1 MKKYLDIERCK
12 QKYAETFNVGEDIV
26 IQEKIDGSN
35 ASIRYDEESGTLKAF
50 SRRLE
55 LNADNTLNGFWDY
68 VQTLN
73 LDTFKEILG
82 SRYIVFGEWMGAK
95 HAIKYPENVYGKF
108 WMFDVW
114 DTQTEQYLPYEET
127 RSFYD
132 KLIAC
137 GNEGNKFNFVPVFYI
152 GKFESW
158 EKTSELV
165 GRTEVGAEPAGEGI
179 ILKRQDYL
187 DSKSSRLPFYVKIVS
202 EQFSEVHKSKKQK
215 AIDPDKMAVRAAE
228 MEKVATIVT
237 PQRIEKMMFKLIDE
251 QIFPQDWDEKNMKDI
266 SRVLPKRIWEDIV
279 KEEPETIQQCKN
291 ASKIASQLVMKHIRT
306 LLNKKS

>member
-55 LNADNTLNGFWDY
+55 LNADNTLNGFWNY

-137 GNEGNKFNFVPVFYI
+137 GNEDNKFNFVPVFYI

-165 GRTEVGAEPAGEGI
+165 GRTEVGAEPTGEGI
-179 ILKRQDYL
+179 VIKRQNCL

-215 AIDPDKMAVRAAE
+215 AIDPEVIAKKEANLALA
-228 MEKVATIVT
+228 ATIVT
-237 PQRIEKMMFKLIDE
+237 PQRVQKMLYKFIEDGLI
-251 QIFPQDWDEKNMKDI
+251 PQDWDEHNLKDI
-266 SRVLPKRIWEDIV
+266 SKILPNAIYKDCV
-279 KEEPETIQQCKN
+279 KEENETVQQVEDFGKV
-291 ASKIASQLVMKHIRT
+291 AAKLSMSIVRDLIK
-306 LLNKKS
+306 

>member
-55 LNADNTLNGFWDY
+55 LSADNTLNGFWDY

-114 DTQTEQYLPYEET
+114 DTQAEQYLPYEET

-137 GNEGNKFNFVPVFYI
+137 GNEDNKFNFVPVFYI

-158 EKTSELV
+158 EKTLELV

-215 AIDPDKMAVRAAE
+215 AIDPEAIAKKEANIALA
-228 MEKVATIVT
+228 ATIVT
-237 PQRIEKMMFKLIDE
+237 PQRVQKMIYKFIEDGLL
-251 QIFPQDWDEKNMKDI
+251 PQDWDEHNLKDI
-266 SRVLPKRIWEDIV
+266 SKILPRAIWEDCI
-279 KEEPETIQQCKN
+279 KEENETVQQVEDFGKV
-291 ASKIASQLVMKHIRT
+291 AAKLSMSIVRDLIK
-306 LLNKKS
+306 

>member
-55 LNADNTLNGFWDY
+55 LNSENTLNGFWDY
-68 VQTLN
+68 VQSLN
-73 LDTFKEILG
+73 TIAFKEVLG

-95 HAIKYPENVYGKF
+95 HAIKYPEDVYGKF

-127 RSFYD
+127 RAFYGR
-132 KLIAC
+132 LIAC
-137 GNEGNKFNFVPVFYI
+137 GNKGKKFNFVPVFYV

-158 EKTSELV
+158 EKAMELV
-165 GRTEVGAEPAGEGI
+165 GKTEVGAEPSGEGI
-179 ILKRQDYL
+179 VIKRQDCL

-215 AIDPDKMAVRAAE
+215 AIDPAAIAKKE
-228 MEKVATIVT
+228 ANLALAATIVT
-237 PQRIEKMMFKLIDE
+237 KQRVQKMLYKFIEDGLL
-251 QIFPQDWDEKNMKDI
+251 PQDWDEHNLKDI
-266 SRVLPKRIWEDIV
+266 SKILPNAIYRDCV
-279 KEEPETIQQCKN
+279 KEENETVQQVEDFGKV
-291 ASKIASQLVMKHIRT
+291 AAKLSMSIVRDLIK
-306 LLNKKS
+306 

>member
-35 ASIRYDEESGTLKAF
+35 ASIRYDEGSGTLKAF

-108 WMFDVW
+108 WMFDIW

-165 GRTEVGAEPAGEGI
+165 GRTEVGAEPTGEGI
-179 ILKRQDYL
+179 VIKRQNCL

-215 AIDPDKMAVRAAE
+215 AIDPEAIAKKEANLALA
-228 MEKVATIVT
+228 ATIVT
-237 PQRIEKMMFKLIDE
+237 PQRVQKMIYKFIEDGLL
-251 QIFPQDWDEKNMKDI
+251 PQDWDEHNLKDI
-266 SRVLPKRIWEDIV
+266 SKILPNAIYRDCI
-279 KEEPETIQQCKN
+279 KEENETVQQVEDFG
-291 ASKIASQLVMKHIRT
+291 KIAAKLSMSIVRDLIK
-306 LLNKKS
+306 

>member
-35 ASIRYDEESGTLKAF
+35 ASICYDEESGTLKAF

-55 LNADNTLNGFWDY
+55 LNAGNTLNGFWDY

-137 GNEGNKFNFVPVFYI
+137 GNEENKFNFVPVFYI

-165 GRTEVGAEPAGEGI
+165 GRTEVGAEPTGEGI
-179 ILKRQDYL
+179 VIKRQNYL

-202 EQFSEVHKSKKQK
+202 EQFSEVHKSKKQR
-215 AIDPDKMAVRAAE
+215 AIDPEAIAKKEANLALA
-228 MEKVATIVT
+228 ATIVT
-237 PQRIEKMMFKLIDE
+237 PQRVQKMIYKFIEDGLL
-251 QIFPQDWDEKNMKDI
+251 PQDWDEHNLKDI
-266 SRVLPKRIWEDIV
+266 SKILPNAIYQDCV
-279 KEEPETIQQCKN
+279 KEESETVQQVEDFGKV
-291 ASKIASQLVMKHIRT
+291 AAKLSMSIVRDLIK
-306 LLNKKS
+306 

>member
-55 LNADNTLNGFWDY
+55 LSADNTLNGFWDY

-137 GNEGNKFNFVPVFYI
+137 GNEENKFNFVPVFYI

-165 GRTEVGAEPAGEGI
+165 GRTEVGAEPTGEGI
-179 ILKRQDYL
+179 VIKRQNCL

-202 EQFSEVHKSKKQK
+202 EQFSEVHKSRKQK
-215 AIDPDKMAVRAAE
+215 AIDPEAIAKKEANLALA
-228 MEKVATIVT
+228 ATIVT
-237 PQRIEKMMFKLIDE
+237 PQRVQKMLYKFIEDGLL
-251 QIFPQDWDEKNMKDI
+251 PQDWDEHNLKDI
-266 SRVLPKRIWEDIV
+266 SKILPNAIYRDCV
-279 KEEPETIQQCKN
+279 KEENETVQQVEDFGKV
-291 ASKIASQLVMKHIRT
+291 AAKLSMSIVRDLIK
-306 LLNKKS
+306 

>member
-137 GNEGNKFNFVPVFYI
+137 GNEENKFNFVPVFYI

-165 GRTEVGAEPAGEGI
+165 GRTEVGAEPTGEGI
-179 ILKRQDYL
+179 VIKRQNCL

-215 AIDPDKMAVRAAE
+215 AIDPEAIAKKEANLALA
-228 MEKVATIVT
+228 ATIVT
-237 PQRIEKMMFKLIDE
+237 PQRVQKMIYKFIEDGLL
-251 QIFPQDWDEKNMKDI
+251 PQDWDEHNLKDI
-266 SRVLPKRIWEDIV
+266 SKILPNAIYRDCV
-279 KEEPETIQQCKN
+279 KEENETVQQVEDFGKV
-291 ASKIASQLVMKHIRT
+291 AAKLSMSIVRDLIK
-306 LLNKKS
+306 

>member
-12 QKYAETFNVGEDIV
+12 QKYAETFNVGEKIV

-55 LNADNTLNGFWDY
+55 LNSENTLNGFWDY
-68 VQTLN
+68 VQSLN
-73 LDTFKEILG
+73 TIAFKEVLG

-95 HAIKYPENVYGKF
+95 HAIKYPEDVYGKF

-127 RSFYD
+127 RAFYGR
-132 KLIAC
+132 LIAC
-137 GNEGNKFNFVPVFYI
+137 GNKGKKFNFVPVFYI

-158 EKTSELV
+158 EKAMELV
-165 GRTEVGAEPAGEGI
+165 GKTEVGAEPSGEGI
-179 ILKRQDYL
+179 VIKRQDYL

-215 AIDPDKMAVRAAE
+215 AIDPAAIAKKE
-228 MEKVATIVT
+228 ANVALAATIVT
-237 PQRIEKMMFKLIDE
+237 QQRVQKMLYKFIEDGLL
-251 QIFPQDWDEKNMKDI
+251 PQDWDEHNLKDI
-266 SRVLPKRIWEDIV
+266 SKILPNAIYRDCV
-279 KEEPETIQQCKN
+279 KEESETVQQIEDFGKV
-291 ASKIASQLVMKHIRT
+291 AAKLSMSIVRDLIK
-306 LLNKKS
+306 

>member
-137 GNEGNKFNFVPVFYI
+137 GNEDNKFNFVPVFYI

-165 GRTEVGAEPAGEGI
+165 GRTEVGAEPTGEGI
-179 ILKRQDYL
+179 VIKRQNCL

-202 EQFSEVHKSKKQK
+202 EQFSEVHKSKKQR
-215 AIDPDKMAVRAAE
+215 AIDPEAIAKKEANLALA
-228 MEKVATIVT
+228 ATIVT
-237 PQRIEKMMFKLIDE
+237 PQRVQKMIYKFIEDGLL
-251 QIFPQDWDEKNMKDI
+251 PQDWDEHNLKDI
-266 SRVLPKRIWEDIV
+266 SKILPNAIYQDCV
-279 KEEPETIQQCKN
+279 KEESETVQQVEDFGKV
-291 ASKIASQLVMKHIRT
+291 AAKLSMSIVRDLIK
-306 LLNKKS
+306 

>member
-55 LNADNTLNGFWDY
+55 LSVDNTLNGFWDY

-114 DTQTEQYLPYEET
+114 DTQTEQYLPYKET

-137 GNEGNKFNFVPVFYI
+137 GNEDNKFNFVPVFYI

-165 GRTEVGAEPAGEGI
+165 SRTEVGAEPTGEGI
-179 ILKRQDYL
+179 VIKRQNCL

-215 AIDPDKMAVRAAE
+215 AIDPEAIAKKEANLALA
-228 MEKVATIVT
+228 ATIVT
-237 PQRIEKMMFKLIDE
+237 PQRVQKMIYKFIEDGLL
-251 QIFPQDWDEKNMKDI
+251 PQDWDEHNLKDI
-266 SRVLPKRIWEDIV
+266 SKILPNAIYKDCV
-279 KEEPETIQQCKN
+279 KEENETVQQVEDFGKV
-291 ASKIASQLVMKHIRT
+291 AAKLSMSIVRDLIK
-306 LLNKKS
+306 

>member
-12 QKYAETFNVGEDIV
+12 QKYAETFNVGENVV

-55 LNADNTLNGFWDY
+55 LNSENTLNGFWDY
-68 VQTLN
+68 VQSLN
-73 LDTFKEILG
+73 TIAFKEVLG

-95 HAIKYPENVYGKF
+95 HAIKYPEDVYGKF

-127 RSFYD
+127 RAFYGR
-132 KLIAC
+132 LIAC
-137 GNEGNKFNFVPVFYI
+137 GNKGKKFNFVPVFYV

-158 EKTSELV
+158 EKAMELV
-165 GRTEVGAEPAGEGI
+165 GKTEVGAEPSGEGI
-179 ILKRQDYL
+179 VIKRQDYL

-202 EQFSEVHKSKKQK
+202 EQFSEVHKSRKQK
-215 AIDPDKMAVRAAE
+215 TIDPAAIAKKE
-228 MEKVATIVT
+228 ANIALAATIVT
-237 PQRIEKMMFKLIDE
+237 QQRVQKMLYKFIEDGLL
-251 QIFPQDWDEKNMKDI
+251 PQDWDEHNLKDI
-266 SRVLPKRIWEDIV
+266 SKILPNAIYRDCV
-279 KEEPETIQQCKN
+279 KEENETVQQVEDFGKVV
-291 ASKIASQLVMKHIRT
+291 AKLSMSIVRDLIK
-306 LLNKKS
+306 

>member
-137 GNEGNKFNFVPVFYI
+137 GNEENKFNFVPVFYI

-165 GRTEVGAEPAGEGI
+165 GRTEVGAEPTGEGI
-179 ILKRQDYL
+179 VIKRQNCL

-202 EQFSEVHKSKKQK
+202 EQFSEVHKSKKQR
-215 AIDPDKMAVRAAE
+215 AIDPEAIAKKEANLALA
-228 MEKVATIVT
+228 ATIVT
-237 PQRIEKMMFKLIDE
+237 PQRVQKMIYKFIEDGLL
-251 QIFPQDWDEKNMKDI
+251 PQDWDEHNLKDI
-266 SRVLPKRIWEDIV
+266 SKILPNAIYKDCV
-279 KEEPETIQQCKN
+279 KEENETVQQVEDRGKV
-291 ASKIASQLVMKHIRT
+291 AAKLSMSIVRDLIK
-306 LLNKKS
+306 

>member
-12 QKYAETFNVGEDIV
+12 QKYAETFNVGENIV

-55 LNADNTLNGFWDY
+55 LNSENTLNGFWDY
-68 VQTLN
+68 VQSLN
-73 LDTFKEILG
+73 TIAFKEVLG

-95 HAIKYPENVYGKF
+95 HAIKYPEDVYGKF

-127 RSFYD
+127 RAFYGR
-132 KLIAC
+132 LIAC
-137 GNEGNKFNFVPVFYI
+137 GNKEKKFNFVPVFYI

-158 EKTSELV
+158 EKAMELV
-165 GRTEVGAEPAGEGI
+165 GKTEVGAEPSGEGI
-179 ILKRQDYL
+179 VIKRQDYL

-215 AIDPDKMAVRAAE
+215 AIDPAAIAKKE
-228 MEKVATIVT
+228 ANIALAATIVT
-237 PQRIEKMMFKLIDE
+237 QQRVQKMLYKFIEDGLL
-251 QIFPQDWDEKNMKDI
+251 PQDWDEHNLKDI
-266 SRVLPKRIWEDIV
+266 SKILPNAIYRDCV
-279 KEEPETIQQCKN
+279 KEESETVQQIEDFGKV
-291 ASKIASQLVMKHIRT
+291 AAKLSMSIVRDLIK
-306 LLNKKS
+306 

>member
-55 LNADNTLNGFWDY
+55 LNSENTLNGFWDY
-68 VQTLN
+68 VQSLN
-73 LDTFKEILG
+73 TIAFKEVLG

-165 GRTEVGAEPAGEGI
+165 GRTEVGAEPTGEGI
-179 ILKRQDYL
+179 IIKRQNCL

-215 AIDPDKMAVRAAE
+215 AIDPEAIAKKEANLALA
-228 MEKVATIVT
+228 ATIVT
-237 PQRIEKMMFKLIDE
+237 PQRVQKMIYKFIEDGLL
-251 QIFPQDWDEKNMKDI
+251 PQDWDEHNLKDI
-266 SRVLPKRIWEDIV
+266 SKILPNAIYKDCV
-279 KEEPETIQQCKN
+279 KEENETVQQVEDFGKV
-291 ASKIASQLVMKHIRT
+291 AAKLSMSIVRDLIK
-306 LLNKKS
+306 

>member
-12 QKYAETFNVGEDIV
+12 QKYAETFNVGENIV

-55 LNADNTLNGFWDY
+55 LNSENTLNGFWDY
-68 VQTLN
+68 VQSLN
-73 LDTFKEILG
+73 TIAFKEVLG

-95 HAIKYPENVYGKF
+95 HAIKYPEDVYGKF

-127 RSFYD
+127 RAFYGR
-132 KLIAC
+132 LIAC
-137 GNEGNKFNFVPVFYI
+137 GNKEKKFNFVPVFYI

-158 EKTSELV
+158 EKTMELV
-165 GRTEVGAEPAGEGI
+165 GKTEVGAEPSGEGI
-179 ILKRQDYL
+179 VIKRQDCL

-215 AIDPDKMAVRAAE
+215 AIDPAAIAKKE
-228 MEKVATIVT
+228 ANIALAATIVT
-237 PQRIEKMMFKLIDE
+237 QQRVQKMLYKFIEDGLL
-251 QIFPQDWDEKNMKDI
+251 PQDWDEHNLKDI
-266 SRVLPKRIWEDIV
+266 SKILPNAIYRDCV
-279 KEEPETIQQCKN
+279 KEESETVQQIEDFGKV
-291 ASKIASQLVMKHIRT
+291 AAKLSMSIVRDLIK
-306 LLNKKS
+306 

>member
-55 LNADNTLNGFWDY
+55 LSADNTLNGFWDY

-137 GNEGNKFNFVPVFYI
+137 GNEENKFNFVPVFYI

-165 GRTEVGAEPAGEGI
+165 GRTEVGAEPTGEGI
-179 ILKRQDYL
+179 VIKRQNCL

-215 AIDPDKMAVRAAE
+215 AIDPEAIAKKEANLALA
-228 MEKVATIVT
+228 ATIVT
-237 PQRIEKMMFKLIDE
+237 PQRVQKMIYKFIEDGLL
-251 QIFPQDWDEKNMKDI
+251 PQDWDEHNLKDI
-266 SRVLPKRIWEDIV
+266 SKILPNAIYKDCV
-279 KEEPETIQQCKN
+279 KEENETVQQVEDFGKV
-291 ASKIASQLVMKHIRT
+291 AAKLSMSIVRDLIK
-306 LLNKKS
+306 

>member
-55 LNADNTLNGFWDY
+55 LSADNTLNGFWDY

-132 KLIAC
+132 KLVAC
-137 GNEGNKFNFVPVFYI
+137 GNEDNKFNFVPVFYI

-165 GRTEVGAEPAGEGI
+165 GRTEVGAEPTGEGI
-179 ILKRQDYL
+179 VIKRQNCL

-215 AIDPDKMAVRAAE
+215 AIDPEAIAKKEANLALA
-228 MEKVATIVT
+228 ATIVT
-237 PQRIEKMMFKLIDE
+237 PQRVQKMIYKFIEDGIL
-251 QIFPQDWDEKNMKDI
+251 PQDWDEHNLKDI
-266 SRVLPKRIWEDIV
+266 SKILPNAIYKDCV
-279 KEEPETIQQCKN
+279 KEENETVQQVEDFGKV
-291 ASKIASQLVMKHIRT
+291 AAKLSMSIVRDLIK
-306 LLNKKS
+306 

>member
-55 LNADNTLNGFWDY
+55 LSADNTLNGFWDY

-114 DTQTEQYLPYEET
+114 DTQIEQYLPYEET

-165 GRTEVGAEPAGEGI
+165 GRTEVGAEPTGEGI
-179 ILKRQDYL
+179 VIKRQNCL

-215 AIDPDKMAVRAAE
+215 AIDPEAIAKKEANLALA
-228 MEKVATIVT
+228 ATIVT
-237 PQRIEKMMFKLIDE
+237 PQRVQKMIYRFIEDGLL
-251 QIFPQDWDEKNMKDI
+251 PQDWDEHNLKDI
-266 SRVLPKRIWEDIV
+266 SKILPNAIYRDCI
-279 KEEPETIQQCKN
+279 KEENETVQQIEDFGKV
-291 ASKIASQLVMKHIRT
+291 AAKLSMSIVRDLIK
-306 LLNKKS
+306 

>member
-55 LNADNTLNGFWDY
+55 LDADNTLNGFWDY

-114 DTQTEQYLPYEET
+114 DTQIEQYLPYEET

-137 GNEGNKFNFVPVFYI
+137 GNEDNKFNFVPVFYI

-165 GRTEVGAEPAGEGI
+165 GRTEVGAEPTGEGI
-179 ILKRQDYL
+179 VIKRQNCL

-215 AIDPDKMAVRAAE
+215 AIDPETIAKKEANLALA
-228 MEKVATIVT
+228 ATIVT
-237 PQRIEKMMFKLIDE
+237 PQRVQKMIYKFIEDGLL
-251 QIFPQDWDEKNMKDI
+251 PQDWDEHNLKDI
-266 SRVLPKRIWEDIV
+266 SKILPNAIYKDCV
-279 KEEPETIQQCKN
+279 KEENETVQQVEDFGKV
-291 ASKIASQLVMKHIRT
+291 AAKLSMSIVRDLIK
-306 LLNKKS
+306 

>member
-55 LNADNTLNGFWDY
+55 LDADNTLNGFWDY

-114 DTQTEQYLPYEET
+114 DTQIEQYLPYEET

-137 GNEGNKFNFVPVFYI
+137 GNEDNKFNFVPVFYI

-165 GRTEVGAEPAGEGI
+165 GRTEVGAEPTGEGI
-179 ILKRQDYL
+179 VIKRQNCL

-215 AIDPDKMAVRAAE
+215 AIDPEAIAKKEANLALA
-228 MEKVATIVT
+228 ATIVT
-237 PQRIEKMMFKLIDE
+237 PQRVQKMIYKFIEDGLL
-251 QIFPQDWDEKNMKDI
+251 PQDWDEHNLKDI
-266 SRVLPKRIWEDIV
+266 SKILPNAIYKDCV
-279 KEEPETIQQCKN
+279 KEENETVQQVEDFGKV
-291 ASKIASQLVMKHIRT
+291 AAKLSMSIVRDLIK
-306 LLNKKS
+306 

>member
-114 DTQTEQYLPYEET
+114 DTQIEQYLPYEET

-137 GNEGNKFNFVPVFYI
+137 GNEENKFNFVPVFYI

-165 GRTEVGAEPAGEGI
+165 GRTEVGAEPTGEGI
-179 ILKRQDYL
+179 VIKRQNCL

-215 AIDPDKMAVRAAE
+215 AIDPEAIAKKEANLALA
-228 MEKVATIVT
+228 ATIVT
-237 PQRIEKMMFKLIDE
+237 PQRVQKMIYKFIEDGLL
-251 QIFPQDWDEKNMKDI
+251 PQDWDEHNLKDI
-266 SRVLPKRIWEDIV
+266 SKILPKAIYKDCV
-279 KEEPETIQQCKN
+279 KEENETVQQVEDFGKV
-291 ASKIASQLVMKHIRT
+291 AAKLSMSIVRDLIK
-306 LLNKKS
+306 

>member
-55 LNADNTLNGFWDY
+55 LSADNTLNGFWDY

-137 GNEGNKFNFVPVFYI
+137 GNEDNKFNFVPVFYI

-165 GRTEVGAEPAGEGI
+165 GKTEVGAEPTGEGI
-179 ILKRQDYL
+179 VIKRQNCL

-215 AIDPDKMAVRAAE
+215 AIDPEAIAKKEANLALA
-228 MEKVATIVT
+228 ATIVT
-237 PQRIEKMMFKLIDE
+237 PQRVQKMIYKFIEDGLL
-251 QIFPQDWDEKNMKDI
+251 PQDWDEHNLKDI
-266 SRVLPKRIWEDIV
+266 SKILPGAIYRDCV
-279 KEEPETIQQCKN
+279 KEENETVQQVEDFGKV
-291 ASKIASQLVMKHIRT
+291 AAKLSMSIVRDLIK
-306 LLNKKS
+306 

>member
-35 ASIRYDEESGTLKAF
+35 ASICYDEESGTLKAF

-132 KLIAC
+132 KLIAR
-137 GNEGNKFNFVPVFYI
+137 GNEDNKFNLVPVFYI

-165 GRTEVGAEPAGEGI
+165 GRTEVGAEPTGEGI
-179 ILKRQDYL
+179 VIKRQNCL

-215 AIDPDKMAVRAAE
+215 AIDPETIAKKEANLALA
-228 MEKVATIVT
+228 ATIVT
-237 PQRIEKMMFKLIDE
+237 PQRVQKMIYKFIEDGLL
-251 QIFPQDWDEKNMKDI
+251 PQDWDEHNLKDI
-266 SRVLPKRIWEDIV
+266 SKILPNAIYKDCV
-279 KEEPETIQQCKN
+279 KEENETVQQVEDFGKV
-291 ASKIASQLVMKHIRT
+291 AAKLSMSIVRDLIK
-306 LLNKKS
+306 

>member
-35 ASIRYDEESGTLKAF
+35 ASIRYDEESGTLKVF

-165 GRTEVGAEPAGEGI
+165 GRTEIGAEPAGEGI
-179 ILKRQDYL
+179 ILKRQNCL

-215 AIDPDKMAVRAAE
+215 AIDPEAIAKKEANLALA
-228 MEKVATIVT
+228 ATIVT
-237 PQRIEKMMFKLIDE
+237 PQRVQKMIYKFIEDGLL
-251 QIFPQDWDEKNMKDI
+251 PQDWDEHNLKDI
-266 SRVLPKRIWEDIV
+266 SKILPNAIYKDCI
-279 KEEPETIQQCKN
+279 KEENETVQQVEDFGKV
-291 ASKIASQLVMKHIRT
+291 AAKLSMSIVRDLIK
-306 LLNKKS
+306 

>member
-137 GNEGNKFNFVPVFYI
+137 GNEDNKFNFVPVFYI

-165 GRTEVGAEPAGEGI
+165 GRTEVGAEPTGEGI
-179 ILKRQDYL
+179 VIKRQNCL

-215 AIDPDKMAVRAAE
+215 AIDPEVIAKKEANLAFA
-228 MEKVATIVT
+228 ATIVT
-237 PQRIEKMMFKLIDE
+237 PQRVQKMIYKFIEDGLL
-251 QIFPQDWDEKNMKDI
+251 PQDWDEHNLKDI
-266 SRVLPKRIWEDIV
+266 SKILPNAIYKDCV
-279 KEEPETIQQCKN
+279 KEENETVQQVEDFGKV
-291 ASKIASQLVMKHIRT
+291 AAKLSMSIVRDLIK
-306 LLNKKS
+306 

>member
-12 QKYAETFNVGEDIV
+12 QKYAETFNVGENIV

-55 LNADNTLNGFWDY
+55 LNSENTLNGFWDY
-68 VQTLN
+68 VQLLN
-73 LDTFKEILG
+73 TIAFKEVLG

-95 HAIKYPENVYGKF
+95 HAIKYPEDVYGKF

-127 RSFYD
+127 RAFYGR
-132 KLIAC
+132 LIAC
-137 GNEGNKFNFVPVFYI
+137 GNKEKKFNFVPVFYI

-158 EKTSELV
+158 EKAMELV
-165 GRTEVGAEPAGEGI
+165 GKTEVGAEPSGEGI
-179 ILKRQDYL
+179 VIKRQDYL

-215 AIDPDKMAVRAAE
+215 AIDPEAIAKKEANLALA
-228 MEKVATIVT
+228 ATIVT
-237 PQRIEKMMFKLIDE
+237 PQRVQKMIYKFIEDGLL
-251 QIFPQDWDEKNMKDI
+251 PQDWDEHNLKDI
-266 SRVLPKRIWEDIV
+266 SKILPNAIYKDCV
-279 KEEPETIQQCKN
+279 KEENETVQQVEDFGKV
-291 ASKIASQLVMKHIRT
+291 AAKLSMSIVRDLIK
-306 LLNKKS
+306 

>member
-137 GNEGNKFNFVPVFYI
+137 GNEENKFNFVPVFYI

-165 GRTEVGAEPAGEGI
+165 GKTEVGAEPTGEGI
-179 ILKRQDYL
+179 VIKRQNCL

-215 AIDPDKMAVRAAE
+215 AIDPEAIAKKEANLALA
-228 MEKVATIVT
+228 ATIVT
-237 PQRIEKMMFKLIDE
+237 PQRVQKMIYKFIEDGLL
-251 QIFPQDWDEKNMKDI
+251 PQDWDEHNLKDI
-266 SRVLPKRIWEDIV
+266 SKILPKAIYKDCV
-279 KEEPETIQQCKN
+279 KEENETVQQVEDFGKV
-291 ASKIASQLVMKHIRT
+291 AAKLSMSIVRDLIK
-306 LLNKKS
+306 

>member
-137 GNEGNKFNFVPVFYI
+137 GNEENKFNFVPVFYI

-165 GRTEVGAEPAGEGI
+165 GRTEVGAEPTGEGI
-179 ILKRQDYL
+179 VIKRQNYL

-215 AIDPDKMAVRAAE
+215 AIDPEAIAKKEANLALA
-228 MEKVATIVT
+228 ATIVT
-237 PQRIEKMMFKLIDE
+237 PQRVQKMIYKFIEDGLL
-251 QIFPQDWDEKNMKDI
+251 PQDWDEHNLKDI
-266 SRVLPKRIWEDIV
+266 SKILPNAIYKDCV
-279 KEEPETIQQCKN
+279 KEENETVQQVEDFGKV
-291 ASKIASQLVMKHIRT
+291 AAKLSMSIVRDLIK
-306 LLNKKS
+306 

>member
-12 QKYAETFNVGEDIV
+12 QKYAETFNVGENIV

-55 LNADNTLNGFWDY
+55 LNSENTLNGFWDY
-68 VQTLN
+68 VQSLN
-73 LDTFKEILG
+73 TIAFKEVLG

-95 HAIKYPENVYGKF
+95 HAIKYPEDVYGKF

-127 RSFYD
+127 RAFYGR
-132 KLIAC
+132 LIAC
-137 GNEGNKFNFVPVFYI
+137 GNKGKKFNFVPVFYI

-158 EKTSELV
+158 EKAMELV
-165 GRTEVGAEPAGEGI
+165 GKTEVGAEPSGEGI
-179 ILKRQDYL
+179 VIKRQDYL

-215 AIDPDKMAVRAAE
+215 AIDPAAIAKKE
-228 MEKVATIVT
+228 ANVALAATIVT
-237 PQRIEKMMFKLIDE
+237 QQRVQKMLYKFIEDGLL
-251 QIFPQDWDEKNMKDI
+251 PQDWDEHNLKDI
-266 SRVLPKRIWEDIV
+266 SKILPNAIYRDCV
-279 KEEPETIQQCKN
+279 KEESETVQQIEDFGKV
-291 ASKIASQLVMKHIRT
+291 AAKLSMSIVRDLIK
-306 LLNKKS
+306 

>member
-35 ASIRYDEESGTLKAF
+35 ASICYDEESGTLKAF

-55 LNADNTLNGFWDY
+55 LSADNTLNGFWDY
-68 VQTLN
+68 VQSLN

-114 DTQTEQYLPYEET
+114 DTQIEQYLPYEET

-137 GNEGNKFNFVPVFYI
+137 GNEDNKFNFVPVFYI

-165 GRTEVGAEPAGEGI
+165 GRTEVGAEPTGEGI
-179 ILKRQDYL
+179 VIKRQNCL

-215 AIDPDKMAVRAAE
+215 AIDPEAIAKKEANLALA
-228 MEKVATIVT
+228 ATIVT
-237 PQRIEKMMFKLIDE
+237 PQRVQKMIYKFIEDGLL
-251 QIFPQDWDEKNMKDI
+251 PQDWDEHNLKDI
-266 SRVLPKRIWEDIV
+266 SKILPNAIYKDCV
-279 KEEPETIQQCKN
+279 KEENETVQQVEDFGKV
-291 ASKIASQLVMKHIRT
+291 AAKLSMSIVRDLIK
-306 LLNKKS
+306 

>member
-55 LNADNTLNGFWDY
+55 LSADNTLNGFWDY

-137 GNEGNKFNFVPVFYI
+137 GNEDNKFNFVPVFYI

-165 GRTEVGAEPAGEGI
+165 GRTEVGAEPTGEGI
-179 ILKRQDYL
+179 VIKRQNCL

-215 AIDPDKMAVRAAE
+215 AIDPEAIAKKEANLALA
-228 MEKVATIVT
+228 ATIVT
-237 PQRIEKMMFKLIDE
+237 PHRVQKMIYKFIEDGLL
-251 QIFPQDWDEKNMKDI
+251 PQDWDEHNLKDI
-266 SRVLPKRIWEDIV
+266 SKILPNAIYKDCV
-279 KEEPETIQQCKN
+279 KEENETVQQVEDFGKV
-291 ASKIASQLVMKHIRT
+291 AAKLSMSIVRDLIK
-306 LLNKKS
+306 

>member
-55 LNADNTLNGFWDY
+55 LSADNTLNGFWDY

-137 GNEGNKFNFVPVFYI
+137 GNEDNKFNFVPVFYV

-165 GRTEVGAEPAGEGI
+165 GRTEVGAEPTGEGI
-179 ILKRQDYL
+179 VIKRQNCL

-215 AIDPDKMAVRAAE
+215 AIDPEAIAKKEANLALA
-228 MEKVATIVT
+228 ATIVT
-237 PQRIEKMMFKLIDE
+237 PQRVQKMIYKFIEDGLL
-251 QIFPQDWDEKNMKDI
+251 PQDWDEHNLKDI
-266 SRVLPKRIWEDIV
+266 SKILPNAIYKDCV
-279 KEEPETIQQCKN
+279 KEENETVQQVEDFGKV
-291 ASKIASQLVMKHIRT
+291 AAKLSMSIVKDLIK
-306 LLNKKS
+306 

>member
-35 ASIRYDEESGTLKAF
+35 ASICYDEESGTLKAF

-55 LNADNTLNGFWDY
+55 LSADNTLNGFWDY

-137 GNEGNKFNFVPVFYI
+137 GNEDNKFNFVPVFYI

-165 GRTEVGAEPAGEGI
+165 GRTEVGAEPTGEGI
-179 ILKRQDYL
+179 VIKRQNCL

-215 AIDPDKMAVRAAE
+215 AIDPEAIAKKEANLALA
-228 MEKVATIVT
+228 ATIVT
-237 PQRIEKMMFKLIDE
+237 PQRVQKMIYKFIEDGLL
-251 QIFPQDWDEKNMKDI
+251 PQDWDEHNLRDVSKI
-266 SRVLPKRIWEDIV
+266 LPNAIYQDCV
-279 KEEPETIQQCKN
+279 KEENETVQQVEDFGKV
-291 ASKIASQLVMKHIRT
+291 AAKLSMSIVRDLIK
-306 LLNKKS
+306 